1 MLINPPHIREIPY
14 SRNGVNEFVEDL
26 SSTPG
31 APATKLLLTYPTV
44 YVIKDAKASSCE
56 IYIGESNDIERRTIQ
71 HLTADV
77 KEGNFWHSFERSKN
91 SSMYVI
97 GHDHFN
103 KSLTLDVEN
112 RLMLYLPGVE
122 HVSKVHNGRANPQRA
137 YYSQENFDEIFNQ
150 IWGQLRTFDKKL
162 FPAKEVIRDSA
173 LFKASPFHKLTEE
186 QERGK
191 GEVVNYI
198 YECLADDSRQHLVTV
213 SGEAGA
219 GKSVFIS
226 SLFYELFQ
234 GDNAVDSPFE
244 FQSLNAYLLV
254 NHDEQ
259 LTVFEQIAKK
269 LNIYNRGTE
278 GKGDLPRV
286 LKPTSFINRTTLDEP
301 VDVLLID
308 EAHLLWTQGKQSY
321 RGKNQLK
328 DLIDRAH
335 VVVAVFDEKQIMA
348 TNQYWDETDRKWL
361 EENTTKQIML
371 RDQMRIASSPT
382 TYAWLRALID
392 CGVVGELDLN
402 PDNADEYGYQVRIFE
417 DPTEMHEAI
426 KEKASTTERGL
437 SRMLATYDW
446 DYSNNKKPNNGIDI
460 YWSVNIGD
468 FSLPWN
474 RETDRD
480 QDRVTKR
487 RTKDLAWAEKEHSL
501 NEVGSTF
508 TIQGFDLNYAGV
520 ILGPSVKYR
529 DGKII
534 HDPTESK
541 NSGAKYRRTM
551 SDGTKHS
558 VGEQLLANELNV
570 LLTRGVNGLY
580 IYATDEALREKLRE
594 SVRAI

>member
-1 MLINPPHIREIPY
+1 MSLNPPHIREIPY
-14 SRNGVNEFVEDL
+14 SRDGVDEFVDDL
-26 SSTPG
+26 KSTPG
-31 APATKLLLTYPTV
+31 EPATTLLLTYPTV
-44 YVIKDAKASSCE
+44 YVIKDSKASSCE
-56 IYIGESNDIERRTIQ
+56 IYIGESNDIERRTVQ

-77 KEGNFWHSFERSKN
+77 KEGNFWHSFKHSKN

-122 HVSKVHNGRANPQRA
+122 QVSKVHNGRSNPQRA
-137 YYSQENFDEIFNQ
+137 YYSQENFDEIFDQ
-150 IWGQLRTFDKKL
+150 VWGQLRTFDKKL
-162 FPAKEVIRDSA
+162 FPTKEVIRDSA

-198 YECLADDSRQHLVTV
+198 YECLADQSRQHLVTV

-234 GDNAVDSPFE
+234 GDNAIDSPFE
-244 FQSLNAYLLV
+244 FQSLDAYLLV

-269 LNIYNRGTE
+269 LNILNRDIEDRDGM
-278 GKGDLPRV
+278 PRV
-286 LKPTSFINRTTLDEP
+286 VKPTRFINNISPNKP

-328 DLIDRAH
+328 DLIDRAR

-348 TNQYWDETDRKWL
+348 ANQYWDETDRQWL
-361 EENTTKQIML
+361 EDNTTKQIVL
-371 RDQMRIASSPT
+371 RDQMRIDSSPT
-382 TYAWLRALID
+382 TYSWLRTLID
-392 CGVVGELDLN
+392 RGVIGELDLN
-402 PDNADEYGYQVRIFE
+402 QDHADDRGYQVRIFE
-417 DPTEMHEAI
+417 HPMEMQEAI

-446 DYSNNKKPNNGIDI
+446 DFSSSKKPANGIDI

-468 FSLPWN
+468 FSMPWN
-474 RETDRD
+474 RETDAD
-480 QDRVTKR
+480 QDRATKR
-487 RTKDLAWAEKEHSL
+487 RTKDMAWAEKEHSL
-501 NEVGSTF
+501 HEVGSTF

-541 NSGAKYRRTM
+541 NFGATNKRTM
-551 SDGTKHS
+551 SDGTKRS
-558 VGEQLLANELNV
+558 IGEHLLANELNV

-580 IYATDEALREKLRE
+580 IYATDEALREKLQE
-594 SVRAI
+594 SVRSN

>member
-1 MLINPPHIREIPY
+1 MSVSPPHIRELPY
-14 SRNGVNEFVEDL
+14 SRDGVTEFVDNL
-26 SSTPG
+26 ASTPG
-31 APATKLLLTYPTV
+31 APETTYLLTYPTV
-44 YVIKDAKASSCE
+44 YVIKDSQDSGCE

-71 HLTADV
+71 HLTADA
-77 KEGNFWHSFERSKN
+77 KGENFWRSFRQSKN

-112 RLMLYLPGVE
+112 QLMLYLPGVE
-122 HVSKVHNGRANPQRA
+122 HVTKVHNGRTNPQRA
-137 YYSQENFDEIFNQ
+137 YYSQEKFDEIFEQ
-150 IWGQLRTFDKKL
+150 IWEQLRTFDKKL
-162 FPAKEVIRDSA
+162 FPTKEVISDSA
-173 LFKASPFHKLTEE
+173 LFKASPFHKLTDE

-198 YECLADDSRQHLVTV
+198 YECLAEQRQQHLVTV

-219 GKSVFIS
+219 GKTVFIS

-234 GDNAVDSPFE
+234 GDDTIDSPFE
-244 FQSLNAYLLV
+244 FLSLDAYLLV

-269 LNIYNRGTE
+269 LGIYE
-278 GKGDLPRV
+278 GKTNGLERV
-286 LKPTSFINRTTLDEP
+286 LKPTKFINNTSPNKP

-328 DLIDRAH
+328 DLIDRAR

-348 TNQYWDETDRKWL
+348 ANQYWDETDRQWL
-361 EENTTKQIML
+361 EENTTRQIIL
-371 RDQMRIASSPT
+371 RDQMRIDSAPT
-382 TYAWLRALID
+382 TYSWLRNLID
-392 CGVVGELDLN
+392 RGVVGELNLH
-402 PDNADEYGYQVRIFE
+402 PDYTDDQGYEVRVFD
-417 DPTEMHEAI
+417 DPAKMHHAI
-426 KEKASTTERGL
+426 KEKASSTERGL

-446 DYSNNKKPNNGIDI
+446 DYKANKKPDNGIDI
-460 YWSVNIGD
+460 YWSVDIGD

-474 RETDRD
+474 RETDND

-487 RTKDLAWAEKEHSL
+487 QTKSLAWAEKDHSID
-501 NEVGSTF
+501 EVGSTF

-534 HDPTESK
+534 HDPAESK
-541 NSGAKYRRTM
+541 NFGATNKRTM
-551 SDGTKHS
+551 SDGTKVS
-558 VGEQLLANELNV
+558 VGENLLANELNV
-570 LLTRGVNGLY
+570 LLTRGVHGLY
-580 IYATDEALREKLRE
+580 IYATDEALREELRK
-594 SVRAI
+594 SVKTR

>member
-1 MLINPPHIREIPY
+1 MSVNPPHIREVPY
-14 SRNGVNEFVEDL
+14 SRDGVTQFVDNL
-26 SSTPG
+26 ASTPG
-31 APATKLLLTYPTV
+31 APETTYLLTYPTV
-44 YVIKDAKASSCE
+44 YVIKDSQDSSCE

-77 KEGNFWHSFERSKN
+77 KEGNFWHSFQQSKD

-103 KSLTLDVEN
+103 KSMTLDVEN

-122 HVSKVHNGRANPQRA
+122 HVTKVHNGRANPQRA
-137 YYSQENFDEIFNQ
+137 YYSQEKFDEIFDQ
-150 IWGQLRTFDKKL
+150 IWGQLRTLDKKL
-162 FPAKEVIRDSA
+162 FPTKEVVKDSA
-173 LFKASPFHKLTEE
+173 LFKASPFHKLTDE

-198 YECLADDSRQHLVTV
+198 YECLAEKSPQHLVTV

-219 GKSVFIS
+219 GKTVFIS

-234 GDNAVDSPFE
+234 GDNTVDSPFE
-244 FQSLNAYLLV
+244 FLSLDAYLLV

-269 LNIYNRGTE
+269 LGIYE
-278 GKGDLPRV
+278 GPTNGLERV
-286 LKPTSFINRTTLDEP
+286 LKPTKFINNTSPDKP

-328 DLIDRAH
+328 DLIDRAR

-348 TNQYWDETDRKWL
+348 TNQYWDATDRQWL
-361 EENTTKQIML
+361 EENTTRQIIL
-371 RDQMRIASSPT
+371 RDQMRIDSAPT
-382 TYAWLRALID
+382 TYSWLRNLID
-392 CGVVGELDLN
+392 RGVVGELNLY
-402 PDNADEYGYQVRIFE
+402 PGYTDDQGYEVRVFD
-417 DPTEMHEAI
+417 DPSEMHHAI
-426 KEKASTTERGL
+426 KEKASSTERGL

-446 DYSNNKKPNNGIDI
+446 DYKAKKKPDNGIDI
-460 YWSVNIGD
+460 YWSVRIGD

-474 RETDRD
+474 RETDAD
-480 QDRVTKR
+480 QDRSTKR
-487 RTKDLAWAEKEHSL
+487 RARDLAWAEKDHSID
-501 NEVGSTF
+501 EVGSTF

-534 HDPTESK
+534 HDPAESK
-541 NSGAKYRRTM
+541 NFGATNKRTM
-551 SDGTKHS
+551 SDGTKAS
-558 VGEQLLANELNV
+558 VGENLLANELNV
-570 LLTRGVNGLY
+570 LLTRGVHGLY
-580 IYATDEALREKLRE
+580 IYATDEALRQELQK
-594 SVRAI
+594 SVRTK

>member
-1 MLINPPHIREIPY
+1 MINPPHIREVPY
-14 SRNGVNEFVEDL
+14 SRDGVSKFVDTLE
-26 SSTPG
+26 STPG
-31 APATKLLLTYPTV
+31 APETTYLLTYPTV
-44 YVIKDAKASSCE
+44 YVIKDEKVSTNCE
-56 IYIGESNDIERRTIQ
+56 IYIGESNDIERRTVQ
-71 HLTADV
+71 HLTGDV
-77 KEGNFWHSFERSKN
+77 KEGNFWHSFQQSKN

-103 KSLTLDVEN
+103 KSMTLDVEN

-122 HVSKVHNGRANPQRA
+122 QVSKVHNGRANPQRA
-137 YYSQENFDEIFNQ
+137 YYSQDKFDDIFDQ

-162 FPAKEVIRDSA
+162 FPTKEVIKDSA
-173 LFKASPFHKLTEE
+173 LFKASPFHKLTDE

-234 GDNAVDSPFE
+234 GDNIVDSPFE
-244 FQSLNAYLLV
+244 FQSLDAYLLV

-259 LTVFEQIAKK
+259 LTVFEQIAEK
-269 LNIYNRGTE
+269 LNILNRNVEAKSG
-278 GKGDLPRV
+278 LPRV
-286 LKPTSFINRTTLDEP
+286 LKPTKFINNTSPDSP

-321 RGKNQLK
+321 RGQNQLK

-348 TNQYWDETDRKWL
+348 ANQYWDETDKQWL
-361 EENTTKQIML
+361 EENTTKQIIL
-371 RDQMRIASSPT
+371 RDQMRIDSAPT
-382 TYAWLRALID
+382 TYSWLRTLID
-392 CGVVGELDLN
+392 RGVVGELSLDER
-402 PDNADEYGYQVRIFE
+402 NADGNGYEVRIFD
-417 DPTEMHEAI
+417 DPAKMHEAI
-426 KEKASTTERGL
+426 KEKASATERGL

-446 DYSNNKKPNNGIDI
+446 DYSSSKKPDNGIDI
-460 YWSVNIGD
+460 YWGVNIGD

-480 QDRVTKR
+480 QDRMTKR
-487 RTKDLAWAEKEHSL
+487 QTKDMAWAEKDHSL

-541 NSGAKYRRTM
+541 NFGATNKRTM
-551 SDGTKHS
+551 SDGTKAS
-558 VGEQLLANELNV
+558 VGENLLANELNV
-570 LLTRGVNGLY
+570 LLTRGVHGLY
-580 IYATDEALREKLRE
+580 IFATDEALRAKLKE
-594 SVRAI
+594 SVRTL